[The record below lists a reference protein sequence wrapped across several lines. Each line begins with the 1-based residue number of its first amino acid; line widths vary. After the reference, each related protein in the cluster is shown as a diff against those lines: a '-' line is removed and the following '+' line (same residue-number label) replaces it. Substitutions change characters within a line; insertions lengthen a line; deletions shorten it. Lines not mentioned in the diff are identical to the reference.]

1 MEKNILYLILVDIL
15 SSSLIL
21 YSVKSKGAKYLLN
34 MTKSWKLSVDDG
46 CPSNNTHQAQTLLEQ
61 RLNVINK
68 IMKS

>member
-1 MEKNILYLILVDIL
+1 MEKDILYLILVDIL

-21 YSVKSKGAKYLLN
+21 YSVKNKGAKYLLN
-34 MTKSWKLSVDDG
+34 MTKNWKLSVDDG
-46 CPSNNTHQAQTLLEQ
+46 RPSNNTHQAQTLLEQ